1 MSTFIGQLIGFAVI
15 VFIIAKWVAPLVK
28 GLMVKQQEAIRVA
41 LAESAEAAKKL
52 AEADAMHAKAL
63 ADAEAEASSVTGEA
77 KQDSERIKAQLAEQ
91 AGIDAERIK
100 AQGGQQVQLL
110 RQQLVRELR
119 MGLGEEAVAKAGEL
133 VRAHVSDPA
142 AQAQTVDRFLDDLDQ
157 MAPSS
162 AVLQTGASA
171 GLRAASREALANLV
185 AEFDTLAG
193 TDGAAGG
200 LDADGLTSL
209 ADDLAGVAGLLIKQT
224 SLTKHLAEPADTAAA
239 KVALVDKLLTG
250 KIGEPALK
258 LVRTAVS
265 QRWSVEANLI
275 DGIEH
280 IARLALLQ
288 RAQAANEVDEV
299 EDQLF
304 QFGRVL
310 DAEPRLSALLS
321 DYTTDAAGRI
331 ALLDKVVGAGSGNST
346 AAALLSQTVGLL
358 RGERADEAVID
369 LAELAVARRG
379 EVVAHV
385 SAAADLTDAQRDR
398 LATVLTRIYGHPV
411 SVQLH
416 VDPELLGGL
425 SITVGDE
432 VIDGSIASR
441 LAAAQTQLPD

>member
-41 LAESAEAAKKL
+41 LAESAEAAKRL

-63 ADAEAEASSVTGEA
+63 ADAEAEAGSVTGEA
-77 KQDSERIKAQLAEQ
+77 KQDSERIKDQLAEQ

-100 AQGGQQVQLL
+100 TQGGQQVHLL

-119 MGLGEEAVAKAGEL
+119 LGLGDEAVAKAGEL
-133 VRAHVSDPA
+133 VRAHVTDPA
-142 AQAQTVDRFLDDLDQ
+142 AQAATVDRFLDDLDQ

-162 AVLQTGASA
+162 VVIETGATA

-185 AEFDTLAG
+185 SEFDS
-193 TDGAAGG
+193 AAGG
-200 LDADGLTSL
+200 LDADSLTTL
-209 ADDLAGVAGLLIKQT
+209 ADELASVAKLLIT
-224 SLTKHLAEPADTAAA
+224 EGALAKHLAEPTDSASA
-239 KVALVDKLLTG
+239 KVALIDKLLTG
-250 KIGEPALK
+250 KIGETALA
-258 LVRTAVS
+258 LVRTAGS
-265 QRWSVEANLI
+265 QRWSTEANLV

-288 RAQAANEVDEV
+288 RASAAGEVDEV

-331 ALLDKVVGAGSGNST
+331 ALLDKVVGTGSSANGT
-346 AAALLSQTVGLL
+346 AAALLSQTIGLL

-385 SAAADLTDAQRDR
+385 SAATDLTDAQRDR